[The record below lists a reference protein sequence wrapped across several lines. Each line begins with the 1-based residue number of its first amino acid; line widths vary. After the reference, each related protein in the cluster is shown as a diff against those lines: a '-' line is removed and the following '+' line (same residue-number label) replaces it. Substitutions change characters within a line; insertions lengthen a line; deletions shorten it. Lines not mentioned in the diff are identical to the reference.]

1 MESSAEFNL
10 RIAVL
15 VAAQYVMKPWLE
27 VETNDMI
34 FLLGNNDV
42 TSSCKTLI
50 SISPPVFPPSMAL
63 FHNNAAAE

>member
-1 MESSAEFNL
+1 METSAEFNL

-50 SISPPVFPPSMAL
+50 LPPVFPPSMAL
-63 FHNNAAAE
+63 FQNNAAAE